1 MTGGSK
7 VQKTPFLKPG
17 FLKSHF
23 VDSILLVFFNY
34 FLRFRNDSRKKK
46 TKTWSQSTCY
56 FRNPIFREESF
67 AFPAR
72 MLQPKKAPPIV
83 NRESDEDMI
92 DGNPD
97 QRQTSIAQRR

>member
-1 MTGGSK
+1 M
-7 VQKTPFLKPG
+7 
-17 FLKSHF
+17 
-23 VDSILLVFFNY
+23 I
-34 FLRFRNDSRKKK
+34 REKKK

-56 FRNPIFREESF
+56 FRNPIFWEESF

-92 DGNPD
+92 DGDNPD
-97 QRQTSIAQRR
+97 QRQTSIAQRRWVKKWELKL